1 MPAGHRPL
9 AARGSGPLVPAMR
22 LLRIAGGATLVL
34 CLILLAA
41 AHAQTDEI
49 QVYTGEI
56 NKPDEFSITLH
67 NNYTAIGPTQ
77 LAFLGGIVPNH
88 SLNGV
93 PEYALGITPWLEL
106 GAYLPL
112 YTITGEGRTLIDGTK
127 LRALFVSP
135 NAAERTFWYG
145 VNFELSYNARH
156 WQQARYALEIR
167 PILGWRFGPVDLL
180 LNPIMDLPFH
190 GGPGALTFAPA
201 DRVAYNLSKTWALAV
216 EHYADYGRFANFE
229 AVSRQYH
236 ALYGVVD
243 YNSDPFSL
251 EFGIG
256 HGFTAVSEPLILKLI
271 LTRSF

>member
-1 MPAGHRPL
+1 
-9 AARGSGPLVPAMR
+9 MR
-22 LLRIAGGATLVL
+22 LLRMAGRVTLVL
-34 CLILLAA
+34 GLIHLDA
-41 AHAQTDEI
+41 AHAQIDEI

-56 NKPDEFSITLH
+56 NKPGEFSITLH
-67 NNYTAIGPTQ
+67 DNYTPIGPTRP
-77 LAFLGGIVPNH
+77 AFIGGIVPNH

-93 PEYALGITPWLEL
+93 PEYGLGITPWLEL

-112 YTITGEGRTLIDGTK
+112 YTVTGRGRALIDGTK

-156 WQQARYALEIR
+156 WDEVRYAAEIR

-201 DRVAYNLSKTWALAV
+201 DRIAYNLSQTWALAV

-229 AVSRQYH
+229 PLSRHYH
-236 ALYGVVD
+236 ALYGVID
-243 YNSDPFSL
+243 YNRDPLSL